1 MKEAVGIILKD
12 GGRIYYFDPNGYKLK
27 KNVTV
32 IVETEQGQ
40 QFGKVVKENIELTP
54 KELKKEL
61 KKVIRISNKEDYR
74 KNLKNKKD
82 AKDALSKCQKLVA
95 KKQLKMKVLDA
106 SYTFDRDK
114 LIFRFLADNR
124 VDFRELA
131 KELAAIYKV
140 RIELRQIGVRDKAKE
155 VGGCGPCGQKLCCAR
170 FLKELDTVS
179 INMAKNQN
187 LSLNPSKINGVC
199 GRLLCC
205 LKYEDETY
213 KECHKCMK
221 KVGDKIQTEFGEGK
235 IVSVELLEGKYKVD
249 VPEHGII
256 TIEKEIC
263 K

>member
-1 MKEAVGIILKD
+1 MKEVVGITLKD
-12 GGRIYYFDPNGYKLK
+12 NGRIYYFDPNGYKLK

-40 QFGKVVKENIELTP
+40 QFGKVEKANIKLKPE
-54 KELKKEL
+54 ELKKEL
-61 KKVIRISNKEDYR
+61 KKVIRISSKEDYHKHI
-74 KNLKNKKD
+74 KNLQDGK
-82 AKDALSKCQKLVA
+82 AALIKCQKLVNN
-95 KKQLKMKVLDA
+95 KKLKMQLLDA

-131 KELAAIYKV
+131 KELATIYKV

-155 VGGCGPCGQKLCCAR
+155 IGGCGPCGQKLCCAR

-187 LSLNPSKINGVC
+187 ISLNPSKINGVC

-205 LKYEDETY
+205 LKYEDENY
-213 KECHKCMK
+213 KECRKCML
-221 KVGDKIQTEFGEGK
+221 KVGDKIKTEYGEGK
-235 IVSVELLEGKYKVD
+235 VIGLELLKGQYKVE

-256 TIEKEIC
+256 MVDKEAC

>member
-1 MKEAVGIILKD
+1 MKEVVGITLTD
-12 GGRIYYFDPNGYKLK
+12 GGRLYYFDPNGYKLK

-32 IVETEQGQ
+32 IVETEQGE
-40 QFGKVVKENIELTP
+40 QFGKVIKENIKINLKDLT
-54 KELKKEL
+54 KEL
-61 KKVIRISNKEDYR
+61 KKVKRISNKEDYKKHTKNIKDANDALTKCQKIVEK
-74 KNLKNKKD
+74 KNLK
-82 AKDALSKCQKLVA
+82 
-95 KKQLKMKVLDA
+95 MKIIDA

-155 VGGCGPCGQKLCCAR
+155 VGGCGLCGQKLCCAR
-170 FLKELDTVS
+170 FLKDLDTVS

-205 LKYEDETY
+205 LKYEDENY
-213 KECHKCMK
+213 KECRECMLK
-221 KVGDKIQTEFGEGK
+221 IGDKIKTEFGEGK
-235 IVSVELLEGKYKVD
+235 IIGIELLKGKYKVD
-249 VPEHGII
+249 IPDYGIV
-256 TIEKEIC
+256 TIDKETC